1 MSTRKKPILDLF
13 SLKGKNALV
22 TGSGQGLGSGIA
34 IALAQAGANVTLH
47 NYDHVQDSVAEEVA
61 QTGVRFLT
69 RAGDVRDQSVCRML
83 VDDTVSAFGSIDI
96 LFNNAGT
103 IRRAPAAE
111 HPEEFWREVIDIN
124 LNAVWFLS
132 QYAGRKMLAQGR
144 GKIVNTASMMSFQ
157 GGLVIPSYV
166 ASKGAVA
173 QLTRALANEW
183 APLGINVNAIAPGY
197 MATDNTAPL
206 RADPVRSVQILTRI
220 PAGRWGLPSDL
231 AGAAV
236 FLASDASAYLHGH
249 VLAVDGGWLC
259 R

>member
-1 MSTRKKPILDLF
+1 MPILDLF

-34 IALAQAGANVTLH
+34 LALAQAGANVTLH
-47 NYDHVQDSVAEEVA
+47 NYDKVHDEVVAEVEK
-61 QTGVRFLT
+61 TGAHTLVRS
-69 RAGDVRDQSVCRML
+69 GDVRDKAVCRML
-83 VDDTVSAFGSIDI
+83 VDDTVEAFGSIDI

-111 HPEEFWREVIDIN
+111 HSEEFWDEVIATN

-144 GKIVNTASMMSFQ
+144 GKIVNTASLMSFQ
-157 GGLVIPSYV
+157 GGLLIPSYV
-166 ASKGAVA
+166 ASKGAVG
-173 QLTRALANEW
+173 QLTKALANEW
-183 APLGINVNAIAPGY
+183 AGKGINVNAIAPGY

-206 RADPVRSVQILTRI
+206 RSDPVRSVSILGRI
-220 PAGRWGLPSDL
+220 PAGRWGEPSDL
-231 AGAAV
+231 GGAAV
-236 FLASDASAYLHGH
+236 FLASEASNYVHGH
-249 VLAVDGGWLC
+249 LLVVDGGWLC

>member
-1 MSTRKKPILDLF
+1 MGILDLF

-47 NYDHVQDSVAEEVA
+47 NYDKVQDFVIEEVEKTGA
-61 QTGVRFLT
+61 QYIVRS
-69 RAGDVRDQSVCRML
+69 GDVCDKAVSHML
-83 VDDTVSAFGSIDI
+83 VDDTVAAFGSIDI

-103 IRRAPAAE
+103 IMRAPAAE
-111 HPEEFWREVIDIN
+111 HPEEYWNAVIDTN
-124 LNAVWFLS
+124 LNAVWNIS
-132 QYAGRKMLAQGR
+132 QHAGRKMIAQGR
-144 GKIVNTASMMSFQ
+144 GKIINTASLMSFQ
-157 GGLVIPSYV
+157 GGFLIASYV

-173 QLTRALANEW
+173 QLTKALANEW

-206 RADPVRSVQILTRI
+206 RADPVRSESILNRI
-220 PAGRWGLPSDL
+220 PIGRWGMPSDL
-231 AGAAV
+231 GGAAV
-236 FLASDASAYLHGH
+236 FLASEASNYVQGQ
-249 VLAVDGGWLC
+249 VMVVDGGWLC